1 MAPKRA
7 ARAAATP
14 SPAPRPSPGPNATPG
29 RLIRGGI
36 ADSGKAA
43 AARTAMPTKYS
54 TSYGSPMS
62 QLPNK
67 AVIHGGASLAE
78 ATSDVFKTVKED
90 QRAAAGARRKAE
102 ERRQTVSGR
111 TPTPPAP
118 ASTKPSI
125 TAATEEE
132 SEDEIQRS
140 VEVSPEWEELGESV
154 EPEPVKRPPGRPKKT
169 ETANKLGKRQRD
181 EAEAAE
187 RQAEQERVEREARL
201 QRERSEEARRMA
213 EEQRARL
220 RAAEE
225 EEARRKA
232 EEQRARLRAAEE
244 EEKAERVRQEEEQRA
259 QRARQEVAEQRA
271 RLRAAQE
278 AERAERARQ
287 EEEEQ
292 AERARQEA
300 EELARREKS
309 ARLAEQRRAREARKA
324 EQERLAQ
331 EEAAKEAARRAEQER
346 RAEEEAARQQAEQE
360 RRARRAAEADR
371 LAQEEAARRNS
382 QANRRALEEAVKN
395 SLEQQRRQA
404 LQAAEAAAKAKA
416 EEAARARALEAAKRH
431 QSMPPPSAP
440 QVPPGGRG
448 ASLPPVTTPVVA
460 KPPRVPES
468 VRSFVEESDL
478 YGDAQIATPRPPAP
492 GKKPVHRVVP
502 KPVTRP
508 EPESRSSS
516 DPLTSEEIEAPVRK
530 PPPRSPRQPEKAL
543 EKARPGHDDNT
554 DELAREEIQEHNRSK
569 IKTPKPHVH
578 VADRLKSSLNPWSL
592 WKLFLTSLLILY
604 AYRFIYSMARPDL
617 FESPI
622 TSLRWYGWNNWK
634 ANAGQF
640 FPSPL
645 LHPLGVLTDK
655 QYDDL
660 KEYIHNESSS
670 TEEAVKSLQSIL
682 PRIVHVKKDR
692 RTNKLIIDDEF
703 WRALRDQ
710 VHSDD
715 TILTLDGKS
724 DISDKQW
731 KAIQNRLKKSGD
743 VEDTAER
750 TLTKSWEKWLRS
762 NERKV
767 ADIIGKHLPHGKPGK
782 HGGGDIQ
789 DIAITKEE
797 FTRRLQPILD
807 ENKLT
812 SAKIRE
818 LEKLVNKSL
827 EKSRSTGDISTINE
841 SKVKEIVIKAIKSAK
856 LEAAASSEISRFD
869 AELQKQLNH
878 FGIGNGA
885 MVDETF
891 SSPTWEVVKPPLGSR
906 EWLKTL
912 PSTPRFLV
920 ERSAALSAWDEA
932 GHCWCAGTQINATHS
947 RPADLFVHLSNFVIP
962 QHVVLEHINPAAT
975 LDPGAMP
982 KDIEIWAQFDE
993 YHRQEKIRDFM
1004 EVTFPDAY
1012 RAKRNRDLV
1021 GRGFLQ
1027 IGRFRYEHR
1036 AGDRGVKVERLSREL
1051 IGLKAATDH
1060 VLVRAASNH
1069 GAGDHTCFYRIR
1081 LYGEVVALEAGE
1093 RESRG
1098 W

>member
-1 MAPKRA
+1 
-7 ARAAATP
+7 
-14 SPAPRPSPGPNATPG
+14 
-29 RLIRGGI
+29 
-36 ADSGKAA
+36 
-43 AARTAMPTKYS
+43 
-54 TSYGSPMS
+54 MS

-78 ATSDVFKTVKED
+78 AASDVFKTVRED
-90 QRAAAGARRKAE
+90 QRAAVEARRKAE
-102 ERRQTVSGR
+102 ERRQTVSDGR
-111 TPTPPAP
+111 KSATPAP
-118 ASTKPSI
+118 APTKPSI

-140 VEVSPEWEELGESV
+140 VELSPEWEEGGESV

-169 ETANKLGKRQRD
+169 ETANKLGKRQRE
-181 EAEAAE
+181 EAEAAQ

-244 EEKAERVRQEEEQRA
+244 EE
-259 QRARQEVAEQRA
+259 ARP
-271 RLRAAQE
+271 
-278 AERAERARQ
+278 
-287 EEEEQ
+287 
-292 AERARQEA
+292 
-300 EELARREKS
+300 
-309 ARLAEQRRAREARKA
+309 
-324 EQERLAQ
+324 
-331 EEAAKEAARRAEQER
+331 
-346 RAEEEAARQQAEQE
+346 
-360 RRARRAAEADR
+360 
-371 LAQEEAARRNS
+371 
-382 QANRRALEEAVKN
+382 
-395 SLEQQRRQA
+395 
-404 LQAAEAAAKAKA
+404 
-416 EEAARARALEAAKRH
+416 RALEAAKRH

-448 ASLPPVTTPVVA
+448 ASLPPVTTPVVP

-478 YGDAQIATPRPPAP
+478 FVDAQIATPRPRPPTP
-492 GKKPVHRVVP
+492 GKKPVHRV
-502 KPVTRP
+502 
-508 EPESRSSS
+508 
-516 DPLTSEEIEAPVRK
+516 
-530 PPPRSPRQPEKAL
+530 
-543 EKARPGHDDNT
+543 
-554 DELAREEIQEHNRSK
+554 HNRPK
-569 IKTPKPHVH
+569 NKTPKPHVH
-578 VADRLKSSLNPWSL
+578 VAERLKSSLNPWSL
-592 WKLFLTSLLILY
+592 WKVFLASLLILY

-622 TSLRWYGWNNWK
+622 TSLRWYGWNKWK

-655 QYDDL
+655 QYDNL

-682 PRIVHVKKDR
+682 PRMVHVKKDR

-703 WRALRDQ
+703 WRALKDQ
-710 VHSDD
+710 MHSDD
-715 TILTLDGKS
+715 SILTLDGKS
-724 DISDKQW
+724 DISDRQW
-731 KAIQNRLKKSGD
+731 RAIQKRLKNSGD
-743 VEDTAER
+743 IEDTAER

-767 ADIIGKHLPHGKPGK
+767 ADMIGKHLPQGKPGK

-812 SAKIRE
+812 SAKIKE

-827 EKSRSTGDISTINE
+827 EKSRSTGDMSTINE
-841 SKVKEIVIKAIKSAK
+841 SRIKEIVNKAIKSAK

-993 YHRQEKIRDFM
+993 YHRKEKVRDFM

-1036 AGDRGVKVERLSREL
+1036 ASDRGVKVERLSREL
-1051 IGLKAATDH
+1051 VGLKAATDH